1 MGGSPIHPDLACAYP
16 HSASAQIFISRLVS
30 DVPRAPTSTQS
41 LVPPLMV
48 CIAPAEL
55 GTRDD
60 ASLFPRTG
68 GGAGIF
74 VTPRG
79 AKHQTRGKENNNKNL
94 IDVFFHTEP
103 RFPPAQPPPN
113 QSQLTHFFNLSRS
126 RCCAALC
133 SFLRWMH
140 LKVSRNK

>member
-16 HSASAQIFISRLVS
+16 HSASAQIFISRLVP

-48 CIAPAEL
+48 CIAPAERIVISENRRR
-55 GTRDD
+55 GWNR
-60 ASLFPRTG
+60 
-68 GGAGIF
+68 IF

-133 SFLRWMH
+133 SFLLVRWMH